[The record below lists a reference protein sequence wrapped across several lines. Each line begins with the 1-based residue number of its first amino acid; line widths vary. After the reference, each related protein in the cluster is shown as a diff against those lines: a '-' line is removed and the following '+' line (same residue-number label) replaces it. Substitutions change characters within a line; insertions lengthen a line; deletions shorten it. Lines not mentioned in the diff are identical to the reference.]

1 MATFTNQAT
10 LIFNGQSTSSNVTTG
25 ELITGLT
32 LTKTAIVG
40 EYGRGDNVSYIVTV
54 TNAGGAV
61 TGATLTDD
69 LGAYTV
75 GTTTV
80 YPLSYVAGSLLY
92 YQNGAP
98 ATGATA
104 AGGPPLVIT
113 GIDIPAGGN
122 VQIIYEA
129 TANEY
134 APLATGSEIVNT
146 AALTGTGVTEPTED
160 TATVPLTETQVE
172 QALEKRI
179 AALLREVEGVG
190 SCRVMVTL
198 ESGTRTVYAAD
209 ATSSVGAD
217 GATAYSES
225 YLTVDTDAGPV
236 GLLLTRIQPTVKGVA
251 VVCDGGG
258 DATVQQ
264 RVMQVVTTAFHISE
278 RRVCVVKQE

>member
-160 TATVPLTETQVE
+160 TATVGVKDEVSLT
-172 QALEKRI
+172 I
-179 AALLREVEGVG
+179 AKAICPAVVNDDGTLTYTFIIQNTGNTAVDATDNVVVQDTFNPILNPITVTYNGTAWTEGVEYTYDN
-190 SCRVMVTL
+190 VTGEFATL
-198 ESGTRTVYAAD
+198 PGNIAVPAATFTQD
-209 ATSSVGAD
+209 PTTG
-217 GATAYSES
+217 AYSMAPGV
-225 YLTVDTDAGPV
+225 TV
-236 GLLLTRIQPTVKGVA
+236 ITVTG
-251 VVCDGGG
+251 
-258 DATVQQ
+258 TV
-264 RVMQVVTTAFHISE
+264 
-278 RRVCVVKQE
+278 